1 MSWFPQSP
9 VTPDCPAAALE
20 ASLRAAAPGQPGG
33 GGTRRLEILDETCKS
48 YFFSDYLQQ
57 DEVILLVTIVP
68 LSVRGFKYP
77 ICSTYLI
84 LLIVFPC

>member
-33 GGTRRLEILDETCKS
+33 GGRRRLEL
-48 YFFSDYLQQ
+48 LQ
-57 DEVILLVTIVP
+57 
-68 LSVRGFKYP
+68 
-77 ICSTYLI
+77 TYKGI
-84 LLIVFPC
+84 RSNWSENTDNKMK